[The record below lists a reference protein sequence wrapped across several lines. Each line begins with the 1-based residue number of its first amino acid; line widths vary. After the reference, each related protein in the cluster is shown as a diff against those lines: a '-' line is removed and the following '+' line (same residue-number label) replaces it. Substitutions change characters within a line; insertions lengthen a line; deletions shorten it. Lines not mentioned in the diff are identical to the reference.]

1 MKRNLIASAV
11 AVLFLC
17 SAALA
22 PGKIKEKDVLGKW
35 KLHLDI
41 SEKIKEETE
50 DEEGLGKAFARGI
63 GELVDEIISKVDITF
78 EFKKNNVLIVT
89 HNSDWDDDEDEVK
102 TKSYHWS
109 IDKDGKIQTNSLD
122 KHHVEFDDH
131 DGWILKDGKLFSID
145 EYEES
150 EKTLWLEKIK

>member
-1 MKRNLIASAV
+1 MKRKLFVSAV

-17 SAALA
+17 SAALV
-22 PGKIKEKDVLGKW
+22 PGKTKEKDILGKW

-63 GELVDEIISKVDITF
+63 GSLVDELVSEVEITF

-89 HNSDWDDDEDEVK
+89 QNNDWDDEDENEIEEYTWK
-102 TKSYHWS
+102 
-109 IDKDGKIQTNSLD
+109 IDRKGRIQTNSIKNKGL
-122 KHHVEFDDH
+122 KVDDH
-131 DGWILKDGKLFSID
+131 EGWMLKGGKLIPMD
-145 EYEES
+145 KDDDLENVV
-150 EKTLWLEKIK
+150 WLEKIK